1 MNTKPPASPITR
13 FDIHATSI
21 AGLWVIQRKPIGD
34 ERGYLER
41 LFCADELHAYIAGK
55 PIVQINHTMTTTR
68 GTVRGLH
75 FQFPPYSETKLVSC
89 IKGEVFDVAVD
100 LRHNSPTFL
109 HWHGEILSAD
119 NHKTFVIPEGFA
131 HGFQTLTDH
140 CEMLYFHTTFYR
152 ADAEGGLNTRDPRL
166 DIQWP
171 LPVTNMSTRDE
182 SHPMLNDQFSG
193 IA

>member
-13 FDIHATSI
+13 FDIHATPI
-21 AGLWVIQRKPIGD
+21 AGLWVLHRNPIGD

-41 LFCADELHAYIAGK
+41 LFCADELHAVIAGK
-55 PIVQINHTMTTTR
+55 PIVQINHTLTTTR

-75 FQFPPYSETKLVSC
+75 FQFPPYAETKLVSC

-109 HWHGEILSAD
+109 RWHGEILSAD

-140 CEMLYFHTTFYR
+140 CEMLYFHTSVYR
-152 ADAEGGLNTRDPRL
+152 ADAEGGLNTRDPSL
-166 DIQWP
+166 AIQWP
-171 LPVTNMSTRDE
+171 LPVINMSARDE
-182 SHPMLNDQFSG
+182 SHPMLNDQFPG